1 MYFCFSI
8 TKSYVASLVLL
19 TVISRAILL
28 PLSLYAY
35 RNSIRLAKIKP
46 RLDDMK
52 RYYSGDKER
61 IAEEQL
67 KLYKAG
73 KYNPFMD
80 LVPLFAQLLLIIGLI
95 HVVYSPMQY
104 LLQIPAD
111 VIASLTERAAHI
123 AGVDNLGAAAQIKA
137 IELLQNP
144 AHASAFEGIA
154 PEWVATIQQF
164 DMNLLGMNLGMVPSF
179 REWSIYLLIPVFAGL
194 TAWLLSAVQNRSH
207 VAQREQ
213 SKGAQWGTLVF
224 FTAFASYFAFVVP
237 AGLGFYW
244 GVGNLL
250 SILVLLLSN
259 VICKPEKHIDY
270 ASRPKPQPVDKVAL
284 KANRFREK
292 EDYRRFS
299 STEKKKLV
307 FYSVKSGGYKYFKGV
322 LEYVLE
328 NSDIHIHYVTSDPD
342 DAIFSKNDPQLT
354 PYYVADKKLISLM
367 LYLDADVM
375 VMTTPDLQK
384 YHLKRSVAR
393 KDIEYVYI
401 FHAVVSTHMIYRA
414 GAFDH
419 YDTIFCVGQYHMDEI
434 RATEKKY
441 GLKEK
446 RLVPSGY
453 SLIDELTADY
463 EAMEK
468 GQDGV
473 KKILVAPSWQFD
485 NIMESSLDGL
495 LDQLLGKGYQIVV
508 RPHPEFIKRFPG
520 KMDAILTKYA
530 DKLGDDFVIE
540 TDFSSNVTIFT
551 ADLLITDWSGIAFE
565 YAYAT
570 KRPCL
575 FINTPMKVMNR
586 SYKKIRRVPFEVSMR
601 DRIGVSVDLDNMD
614 SIAVTVEDLLASAA
628 DYSQQI
634 TEVLQENMFC
644 VGHSGETGGRY
655 ILEQLKAK

>member
-1 MYFCFSI
+1 M
-8 TKSYVASLVLL
+8 
-19 TVISRAILL
+19 
-28 PLSLYAY
+28 
-35 RNSIRLAKIKP
+35 AKTKP

-52 RYYSGDKER
+52 RYYSGDKDR

-67 KLYKAG
+67 KLYKAE

-104 LLQIPAD
+104 LLQIPSD
-111 VIASLTERAAHI
+111 IIASLTERAARI
-123 AGVDNLGAAAQIKA
+123 AGVENLGAAAQIKA

-144 AHASAFEGIA
+144 AHASAFEGVA
-154 PEWVATIQQF
+154 AEWVVKIQQF
-164 DMNLLGMNLGMVPSF
+164 NMNLLGMNLGMVPSLT
-179 REWSIYLLIPVFAGL
+179 EWSIYLLIPMFAGL
-194 TAWLLSAVQNRSH
+194 TALLLCVVQNKRH

-224 FTAFASYFAFVVP
+224 FTAFATYFAFVVP

-250 SILVLLLSN
+250 SIVVLLLSN

-270 ASRPKPQPVDKVAL
+270 ASRPKPQPVDKAAL
-284 KANRFREK
+284 KANRLRER
-292 EDYRRFS
+292 EDYKRFS
-299 STEKKKLV
+299 STKNKALV

-328 NSDIHIHYVTSDPD
+328 NSAIPIHYVTSDPD
-342 DAIFSKNDPQLT
+342 DAIFGKNDPQLT

-393 KDIEYVYI
+393 KDVEYVYM
-401 FHAVVSTHMIYRA
+401 FHAVVSTHMMYRE

-434 RATEKKY
+434 RAREKKY
-441 GLKEK
+441 GLKQK
-446 RLVPSGY
+446 RLIPCGY

-463 EAMEK
+463 EAMDKEQ
-468 GQDGV
+468 GGV

-485 NIMESSLDGL
+485 NIMESSLDAL
-495 LDQLLGKGYQIVV
+495 LEQLLGKGYQIVV
-508 RPHPEFIKRFPG
+508 RPHPEFIKRFPS
-520 KMDAILTKYA
+520 KMDAILAKYA
-530 DKLGDDFVIE
+530 DQLSDDFVIE

-586 SYKKIRRVPFEVSMR
+586 NYKTIRRVPVEVSMR
-601 DRIGVSVDLDNMD
+601 EKIGVSVGLDNMD
-614 SIAVTVEDLLASAA
+614 SVAAAVEDLLANAA
-628 DYSQQI
+628 DYGQQI
-634 TEVLQENMFC
+634 TETLQENMFC
-644 VGHSGETGGRY
+644 VGHSGETGGQY
-655 ILEQLKAK
+655 ILERLGARQ